1 MCMDVTTGVVVDG
14 KIVVEGDR
22 LPEGRTVGVFLAGD
36 AEPYEVSPDEA
47 DRLNRA
53 IDEVRAG
60 NVVDG
65 DEHLA
70 ALLPHP

>member
-1 MCMDVTTGVVVDG
+1 MDVTTGVVVDG

-22 LPEGRTVGVFLAGD
+22 LPEGRTVGVFLVGD
-36 AEPYEVSPDEA
+36 ADPYELASEEA

-60 NVVDG
+60 KLVDG

-70 ALLPHP
+70 DLLRHT

>member
-1 MCMDVTTGVVVDG
+1 MDVTTGVVVDG

-22 LPEGRTVGVFLAGD
+22 LPEGRTVGVFLVGD
-36 AEPYEVSPDEA
+36 AEPYELSSEEA
-47 DRLNRA
+47 DRLDRA

-60 NVVDG
+60 KFVDG

-70 ALLPHP
+70 DLLRHT